1 MQSKIHSLLESLA
14 NTVIGY
20 VVALLSQLAI
30 FPLFDIHVP
39 LTDNLMIGAWF
50 TAISLARSYV
60 LRRWFTHRDESV
72 LPQAEREALESLRTL
87 LALQT
92 GADTAAPS
100 GLTQEQAQ
108 LWQRHWQQAGRA
120 LKRL

>member
-39 LTDNLMIGAWF
+39 LTDNLMIGVWF

-60 LRRWFTHRDESV
+60 LRRWFTHRSESP
-72 LPQAEREALESLRTL
+72 LPQAEREALESLRAL
-87 LALQT
+87 LALQA
-92 GADTAAPS
+92 GVDVAAPP

-108 LWQRHWQQAGRA
+108 RWQRHWQQAGRA
-120 LKRL
+120 LQKR